1 MLSGFLQTQWVSLP
15 MLSQVFGVPSLLK
28 FFGSSAA
35 LSPQVFFSSGNLPV
49 PRSSRTSTHSA
60 PRSCPNLGMLVAVST
75 YVFPYHTSHFP
86 FRYIRQEEREAPVCQ
101 MDIVIHFPPSLMVL
115 LQKVALWQ
123 NRAVLGGS
131 DSSLPGTSLCS
142 FCQGTWGHCS
152 EARRP
157 PGRNCK
163 QATQQK

>member
-1 MLSGFLQTQWVSLP
+1 MSAASRYEKLKPAASRASLQVLSTGSPGLKNHARNSSPNTHCNMQATARLQGESPRCAVLSGFLQTQWVSRP

-75 YVFPYHTSHFP
+75 YAFPYHTSGK
-86 FRYIRQEEREAPVCQ
+86 R
-101 MDIVIHFPPSLMVL
+101 
-115 LQKVALWQ
+115 
-123 NRAVLGGS
+123 
-131 DSSLPGTSLCS
+131 
-142 FCQGTWGHCS
+142 S
-152 EARRP
+152 EKPQCA
-157 PGRNCK
+157 K
-163 QATQQK
+163 WIS